1 MNYTPPESMTFS
13 NACVYVSTY
22 ARKHN
27 TVVNFII
34 FNISIM
40 VLPTESP
47 LTVAKK
53 AIKAIE
59 AKVLE
64 LQAQKETL
72 NFAGRYKIAEQ
83 IDLLNDYIKL

>member
-1 MNYTPPESMTFS
+1 MNYTPPESMNFS

-34 FNISIM
+34 FEISIM

-47 LTVAKK
+47 LSVAKK

-64 LQAQKETL
+64 LRAQKGVD
-72 NFAGRYKIAEQ
+72 FAGRYKIAEQ